1 MQNAPREH
9 SAILSTFI
17 KLPFVFKAFVL
28 SIYLS
33 GCLRQVLLYQHT
45 RPEVILCSTGQLFS
59 DFLLFIHVRNT
70 AGAAQ
75 RGANS
80 KCKMFLTCSSSHL
93 LEKLVFN
100 ISHIPVYRK
109 LDLVPMLTPRGLFAG
124 RFYLFISSSVRPS
137 VCDRASAAART
148 ARFNIFIPV
157 IHLQFW
163 AYGSWDSLFPIS
175 ISPNC
180 KLMSPNHYFK

>member
-1 MQNAPREH
+1 MLQEEH
-9 SAILSTFI
+9 YAILSTFI
-17 KLPFVFKAFVL
+17 KLPFGFQAFVS

-33 GCLRQVLLYQHT
+33 GCYRQVLLYQHT
-45 RPEVILCSTGQLFS
+45 RPEVILCSSGQLFS
-59 DFLLFIHVRNT
+59 DFLQFIHVRNT

-75 RGANS
+75 LGAIT

-124 RFYLFISSSVRPS
+124 RFYLSFYLFVRPPP
-137 VCDRASAAART
+137 VC
-148 ARFNIFIPV
+148 
-157 IHLQFW
+157 L
-163 AYGSWDSLFPIS
+163 
-175 ISPNC
+175 
-180 KLMSPNHYFK
+180 